1 MRTFVNTLLFLL
13 AVAVI
18 LLGPGLLEVIV
29 G

>member
-1 MRTFVNTLLFLL
+1 MRTFINTLLFLL
-13 AVAVI
+13 SVSVI

>member
-1 MRTFVNTLLFLL
+1 MRTFINTLLFLL